1 MVENRRIFISH
12 PRSTIPHR
20 TTSNICQASPGTRQL
35 PWYDEQP
42 VTVHHRRL
50 WDQPNTKRDRH
61 SGSGNTP
68 KIVGIWIHSLRLR
81 CGDRRIRI
89 IVEFA
94 RASSQCDARLHR
106 NHRGTRPSERKTV
119 RRVQKLSRHILRPIK
134 HHILYTKTT
143 PCQPQT
149 SGNASPKQRAS
160 PTHAQASL
168 QYVGNTLAPVAL
180 FTPTRMT
187 IMVFSP

>member
-20 TTSNICQASPGTRQL
+20 TTSNISQASPGTRQL

-134 HHILYTKTT
+134 HHILYTRKRHRVNHKRLATL
-143 PCQPQT
+143 PQ
-149 SGNASPKQRAS
+149 NNVHHPPMHKPR
-160 PTHAQASL
+160 
-168 QYVGNTLAPVAL
+168 YNMLA
-180 FTPTRMT
+180 TRWRPLR
-187 IMVFSP
+187 FSHPRE